1 MHRGAIAGH
10 GFCRRRTQAITS
22 IHAMTVHDRVA
33 TVDPSRYRRRLLR
46 GLAGRD
52 AGSMLA
58 SRSVQQGNHCAREEF
73 LHELKAGPAT
83 TRRSPGN
90 RPHPT
95 CPGYAPSMALPALTH
110 RGFWTR
116 IVVFGASLLIFVGAM
131 LVMVPERSPAGV
143 ALTCLLALL
152 SLTRIIVTVIR
163 RPARSPR

>member
-1 MHRGAIAGH
+1 VSSISRNTRQASAGADVSSIT
-10 GFCRRRTQAITS
+10 RNNTQALPCHS
-22 IHAMTVHDRVA
+22 
-33 TVDPSRYRRRLLR
+33 
-46 GLAGRD
+46 
-52 AGSMLA
+52 
-58 SRSVQQGNHCAREEF
+58 EEF
-73 LHELKAGPAT
+73 LYDLKAGPAT

-131 LVMVPERSPAGV
+131 LVMVRERSPAGV

>member
-1 MHRGAIAGH
+1 VSSISRNTRQASAGADVSSIT
-10 GFCRRRTQAITS
+10 RNNTQALPCHS
-22 IHAMTVHDRVA
+22 
-33 TVDPSRYRRRLLR
+33 
-46 GLAGRD
+46 
-52 AGSMLA
+52 
-58 SRSVQQGNHCAREEF
+58 EEF
-73 LHELKAGPAT
+73 LYDLKAGPAT

-116 IVVFGASLLIFVGAM
+116 IVVFGAM
-131 LVMVPERSPAGV
+131 LVMVRERSPAGV